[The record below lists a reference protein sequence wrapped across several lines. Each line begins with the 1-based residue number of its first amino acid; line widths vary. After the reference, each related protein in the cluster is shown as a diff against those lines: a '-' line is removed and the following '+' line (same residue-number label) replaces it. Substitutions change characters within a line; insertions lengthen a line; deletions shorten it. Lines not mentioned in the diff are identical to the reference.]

1 MIGMHD
7 SVGYNIIIVRGI
19 RVIQSQEDVRP
30 QAGRWSR
37 GRWSSRCCWRLEA
50 VHHIDPCEAGSE
62 LV

>member
-30 QAGRWSR
+30 QAGR
-37 GRWSSRCCWRLEA
+37 
-50 VHHIDPCEAGSE
+50 
-62 LV
+62 